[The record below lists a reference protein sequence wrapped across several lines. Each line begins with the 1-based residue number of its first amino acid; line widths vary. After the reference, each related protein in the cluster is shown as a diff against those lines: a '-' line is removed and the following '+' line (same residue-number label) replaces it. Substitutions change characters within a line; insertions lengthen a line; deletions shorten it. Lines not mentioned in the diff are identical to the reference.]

1 MTLIE
6 LLVGLVIT
14 SLMLA
19 GGYAALTTLVDHR
32 ASVAHSLDEVA
43 HAASVRRSLE
53 GWLAGAMLRPDGTGP
68 AFRGMDG
75 LDAGNDDDELAF
87 LAGSSL
93 GPEWDESAV
102 RLYVDRDEKTPER
115 GLVAEVGPARG
126 TARER
131 VELVPGASGLQ
142 VTYLSALSRDPVWLP
157 SWISETVLPRA
168 IELRV
173 GGAPDSIPPLLRL
186 PVLVT
191 LGDVR

>member
-32 ASVAHSLDEVA
+32 AHVARSLDEVA
-43 HAASVRRSLE
+43 HAASVRRSLT

-68 AFRGMDG
+68 EFRGLDG
-75 LDAGNDDDELAF
+75 IDAGNDDDELAF
-87 LAGSSL
+87 LAGTNL

-102 RLYVDRDEKTPER
+102 RLFVDRDPRTPER
-115 GLVAEVGPARG
+115 GLVAEVGSPRGSARD
-126 TARER
+126 R

-157 SWISETVLPRA
+157 SWISTTVLPRA

-186 PVLVT
+186 PVVVT
-191 LGDVR
+191 LGEAR